1 MMIGLLGLLGATGIG
16 YLKKKQLDEA
26 DRQHERQD
34 KLDEITFARADR
46 EKKAADRE
54 DSIRSGIAGA
64 AKNEEVN
71 NDAQLVTGIAAK
83 PAVYENKDLASS
95 DMREANR
102 MLRAAP
108 APISAQGIIPQQDA
122 APVVAS
128 ANAIG
133 SPVPQQEP
141 IAAQGVSMA
150 AVGKPMFQGKEY
162 VDAATAQAA
171 ADGYNSPDSRNA
183 RIAQVYRANGDHLGA
198 MDLEAKAKQGQA
210 ADFTMK
216 VAQHDY
222 AKKLKDE
229 GVFDAAAAMRRGDAA
244 GVKSAFNA
252 GGQYKIDGD
261 VSIEPVEK
269 DIPGIGKKL
278 TYQATFNA
286 TGPDGQSKQ
295 VSYNSHD
302 LGMQLMPAEKALD
315 WDHTIFQDKTRQDQ
329 WKKEFD
335 QKKSTDAA
343 HIGIASRGMALQEGK
358 DKREADQFKKQS
370 PKGQVDLL
378 EEAFGAKFS
387 SEERKSLTLKIAG
400 LGTDPSSHQKF
411 AEGLATEAVKAGT
424 MKMED
429 APAKILEITNAFKTA
444 ANNGSVL
451 QAAKSDLAGAKDDAA
466 YASSYAESL
475 KYGLTADQL
484 SKEGFKPPKSA
495 TKEPIGSAQ
504 GATGQKKVYMTTV
517 EKEAKLNADV
527 KANQDR
533 VQRSE
538 IAKSDPEWLRL
549 NNEMKA
555 AAAAHDLPTARS
567 LQKQRDAIAQKII
580 AQ

>member
-1 MMIGLLGLLGATGIG
+1 MSKGALAFMVGLGTG
-16 YLKKKQLDEA
+16 YLNASKAKDDK
-26 DRQHERQD
+26 ERQD
-34 KLDEITFARADR
+34 KFDQINLDRGAR
-46 EKKAADRE
+46 EKAAADRE
-54 DSIRSGIAGA
+54 ESIRTGIAGA

-83 PAVYENKDLASS
+83 PAIYENKDLASS
-95 DMREANR
+95 DVREASR

-108 APISAQGIIPQQDA
+108 APIAAQGIIPKQD
-122 APVVAS
+122 VTQVSAS
-128 ANAIG
+128 ADAIG
-133 SPVPQQEP
+133 ATPQQVSPQEP
-141 IAAQGVSMA
+141 IAAQGISMA
-150 AVGKPMFQGKEY
+150 AVGRPMFKGKEY
-162 VDAATAQAA
+162 ADSAAAQAA
-171 ADGYNSPDSRNA
+171 ADRYNSQDSRNA

-261 VSIEPVEK
+261 VTIAPVEK
-269 DIPGIGKKL
+269 DIPGVGKKT

-286 TGPDGQSKQ
+286 IGPDGQPKQ

-302 LGMQLMPAEKALD
+302 LGMQLMPVEKALD

-329 WKKEFD
+329 WKQEFN

-343 HIGIASRGMALQEGK
+343 HIRIASRGLAIQEGK
-358 DKREADQFKKQS
+358 DKREADQFKNQS

-411 AEGLATEAVKAGT
+411 AETLATEAVKAGSL
-424 MKMED
+424 KMEE
-429 APAKILEITNAFKTA
+429 APAKILEITNAFKVA
-444 ANNGSVL
+444 SSNGAVL
-451 QAAKSDLAGAKDDAA
+451 QAAKSDLAGAKGDAA
-466 YASSYAESL
+466 YASAYAESL
-475 KYGLTADQL
+475 KYGLTPEQL
-484 SKEGFKPPKSA
+484 EKEGFKPPKAAGKPNIASAGIKPAQVA
-495 TKEPIGSAQ
+495 TKPAGIDVRGDIVLSSL
-504 GATGQKKVYMTTV
+504 ATQLG
-517 EKEAKLNADV
+517 KLD
-527 KANQDR
+527 
-533 VQRSE
+533 
-538 IAKSDPEWLRL
+538 KSDPANAEKI
-549 NNEMKA
+549 MAIGKA
-555 AAAAHDLPTARS
+555 KNDR
-567 LQKQRDAIAQKII
+567 IAQLQNSNGRLSTLITE
-580 AQ
+580 